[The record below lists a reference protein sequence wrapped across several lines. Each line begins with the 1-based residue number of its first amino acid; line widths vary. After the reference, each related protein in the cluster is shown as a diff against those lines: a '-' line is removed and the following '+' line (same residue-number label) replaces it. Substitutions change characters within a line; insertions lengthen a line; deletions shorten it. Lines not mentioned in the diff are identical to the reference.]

1 MKCSGLLFPALLTKI
16 SKRLIFF
23 STFSNSFKFVT
34 SQTNDELEPLVFF
47 IILLTLSKSDLVL
60 LIITTLAPASANAIA
75 QAFPNPFPAPVTR
88 AVLFFR

>member
-1 MKCSGLLFPALLTKI
+1 VKCSGLLFPALLTKI

-60 LIITTLAPASANAIA
+60 LIITTFAPASASAIA
-75 QAFPNPFPAPVTR
+75 QAFPTPFSDQVIK
-88 AVLFFR
+88 AVLFF